1 MIINLPK
8 LGDVEF
14 PDNVTPEQLNGLLG
28 KLSEKYDF
36 TLPKPQA
43 SLGTIA
49 KRGFMRSMGET
60 GIALGDLAPA
70 MLNEFIG
77 GNKEYTERQMGEAQA
92 SREELQRKYPTRFKS
107 YKNIDSPFEAIEY
120 GAETLGELV
129 PSAATIMIPGA
140 GAGIVGGRIAAGN
153 VMRSAL
159 QAGPLSR
166 AGMMTAQTAAKEAG
180 QVAGRRAMYAGNYM
194 GSFAQ
199 NAPEVFEGIYQE
211 TGKFEPGIAALA
223 GGISSV
229 LDSIVPTK
237 VMDQLG
243 TYGKLK
249 LVEKLAK
256 ESGAAPNV
264 WKRIGMDA
272 VKTAATEGLT
282 ESAQESIGAYAEQV
296 AGSTKGILDPEN
308 IQRYKEA
315 FVKGAVGGSAFAVPQ
330 AVSQYRTIKRDQFAT
345 KEAQQAL
352 AQQDQLARQQAQE
365 PTAMQ
370 QQVMSTVQTQATP
383 RTQEEL
389 EQAFKYT
396 QEELDILQKRM
407 DESRPGSQAYAEL
420 DAAIK
425 AKQAEAD
432 KISQEKAKTSVFA
445 AAKPN
450 EQGLYPAQQPIDVN
464 TVKSLGVNPTSKAA
478 QSLMGLDLNTP
489 EGVTTFV
496 QTLEDPGYKGSI
508 NEAAYNSLVSTFD
521 PATVATARESLK
533 GAPNVAGPNAPTG
546 GTSTKVASQPSGGQP
561 TAGATTSKR
570 DGMVSTGQ
578 NVDNTVGGEGQP
590 TTPVAT
596 FQTSKGS
603 TYIVGTDGKTSRTK
617 LSPGKGQ
624 GETYEPHTALFV
636 NPGDHTEIL
645 SDMQG
650 GMGDHSVRLG
660 YMANGKFV
668 QIQSISEIPDG
679 AEPKVGVFNKKTGAT
694 VGMYGAATAPA
705 MGLHPVEKLYK
716 TDGTA
721 STHVGN
727 SITKID
733 KAVAEESQELDPL
746 FEYAVSLIQTG
757 VEPTP
762 SALAKELDIDQE
774 RALEILAQMDSE
786 GMFDEIAKQNA
797 IEEGNAVEVGKRK
810 PPPKQPP
817 VGTVKTINIPQ
828 EEVVTEVD
836 KTNASD
842 KEKVKALADS
852 KSKTPKEKD
861 ARAYFGRLE
870 LGLALRTIANDLVLQ
885 PTRYRNSLM
894 TSLKDSP
901 EGAEPLFKDEAEAKL
916 HRGQGGVHA
925 RNASEW
931 VRENLSP
938 KNVAYMDK
946 WVAQY
951 TKEDQRAQRFSKKFE
966 KQQEQR
972 ANVETQVKEES
983 QAAKKQGEYVPTAE
997 EAAEAAATET
1007 LVEKGKKN
1015 LQTLAYELENDL
1027 YGSDEDLLA
1036 SKDIAALFNQAHP
1049 VVLDLLA
1056 RGQLTRALQSLSDT
1070 ASSEFVRRTAE
1081 TLSKVTGTTKL
1092 VYDAKESKFDP
1103 ATNTVYLRKD
1113 ATDYEILHEMSHA
1126 GLSHIISNPSHPV
1139 TKQLGQI
1146 FAQIKD
1152 DIDGAYGAKNL
1163 QEFVAEAWS
1172 NEDFRGHLKEKYAPG
1187 NKLSVW
1193 DKIMN
1198 VLRRMIGYPPKTQ
1211 ESVLDSVDRM
1221 LNQIA
1226 SVAPDMRKGDS
1237 LYAQAM
1243 QHPNLAQKVMG
1254 KVDDVIQQQQVMTP
1268 ERAAEW
1274 VGKAENMGISFRSAM
1289 QRFLNLSA
1297 LGQVGSNYVGRDA
1310 ITFSDKVNE
1319 MAGYY
1324 ENLMNKLKPLVDREE
1339 AFARTDRYQF
1349 WSTLVNDSTVED
1361 VNPAAPRK
1369 NYEGSPEKL
1378 AAWDQLNK
1386 RYITLTDTEKKLY
1399 NDHFSAFK
1407 EMFKELKASIR
1418 GSLNQTFRN
1427 EDGSPDDAR
1436 ISSAYEKIMDK
1447 ITKMGIDHYSPLY
1460 RHGTFWLVYTDKDT
1474 NQSVSKLFESQ
1485 AERRLEREKLD
1496 AEGHT
1501 GFDEPVR
1508 MDQMKSKSV
1517 PRGTVAA
1524 DIVKIMKDGNADEKA
1539 IDAFYQLI
1547 ISALPETSVL
1557 KSFQKR
1563 KNTPG
1568 YIDDAALAF
1577 TNVTSNMAR
1586 QLSRMKYNE
1595 ELKGLVDKMR
1605 ATVGESRGKDALR
1618 GAEVV
1623 RELEARR
1630 EFAMNPTLSDISR
1643 YASAGAFYFNLAGN
1657 ISSAVVN
1664 LVQTPMATYPQLG
1677 GVYGYGAA
1685 GKALI
1690 AATKLYGSSGLTRV
1704 VTDINGQQSTEKAML
1719 SIENLVNAGKAPQY
1733 KELVKRLNELGFL
1746 QNTTMREALEAS
1758 NRGEI
1763 SKGKSSDLMEQ
1774 VTQKATFLFH
1784 HAERM
1789 NREVSAVATYDLEMQ
1804 KLKNNNKLSEA
1815 EKQAQAIEKAVRM
1828 LEFTHG
1834 ASHTESAPSIGH
1846 SDIGKIL
1853 TVFKRFGFTMYYM
1866 LFDTIRRSLP
1876 IAGATGKELE
1886 GIQAARRQLIG
1897 TYGMAGIFAGAKGLP
1912 LYWVAELAYNAL
1924 NDDDEDDFD
1933 AVMRK
1938 YLGELVYKGPVNYFT
1953 NLGIADRVG
1962 WTDLIYR
1969 EAKSDKAD
1977 ASALSQFVES
1987 VLGAPYSVINSFFRA
2002 KELAS
2007 EGHTERAIEAA
2018 LPIGLRNIL
2027 KGGRYA
2033 IEGANTLRGD
2043 PVMGEINGYN
2053 AAMQVMGFAPADLM
2067 AQYEENAYAKKKGD
2081 TISNMEKRY
2090 LKQYYVADRM
2100 GDYERA
2106 DELRQKLYDLSDKYP
2121 ELNFTEATITKSV
2134 KNRDRISE
2142 DMYHG
2147 VQLNKKLR
2155 PVIERDIAEL
2165 RD

>member
-28 KLSEKYDF
+28 KLADKYDF
-36 TLPKPQA
+36 TLPKPEA

-77 GNKEYTERQMGEAQA
+77 GDKAYTERQMAEAQK
-92 SREELQRKYPTRFKS
+92 SREELQQKYPTRFKS
-107 YKNIDSPFEAIEY
+107 YKNIDSPFQAIEY
-120 GAETLGELV
+120 GAETLGELL
-129 PSAATIMIPGA
+129 PSAATAMIPGA
-140 GAGIVGGRIAAGN
+140 GAGIIGGRMAAN
-153 VMRSAL
+153 SAMRAAL

-166 AGMMTAQTAAKEAG
+166 AGMATAQTAAQQAG
-180 QVAGRRAMYAGNYM
+180 QVAGRRAMYAGSYM

-199 NAPEVFEGIYQE
+199 NAPEVFEGIYRE

-229 LDSIVPTK
+229 LDSIVPVK

-264 WKRIGMDA
+264 WKRIGLDA
-272 VKTAATEGLT
+272 AKTAATEGLT

-296 AGSTKGILDPEN
+296 AGSAKDILDPEN

-315 FVKGAVGGSAFAVPQ
+315 FVKGAVGGAGFAVPQ
-330 AVSQYRTIKRDQFAT
+330 AISQYRTIKRDQFAT

-352 AQQDQLARQQAQE
+352 AEQDQLARQQAQQ

-396 QEELDILQKRM
+396 QEELGILQKRM

-425 AKQAEAD
+425 VKQTEAD
-432 KISQEKAKTSVFA
+432 KISQEKAKLSAFA

-450 EQGLYPAQQPIDVN
+450 EQGMYTAQQPVDAI
-464 TVKSLGVNPTSKAA
+464 TIKSLGVNPTSKAG
-478 QSLMGLDLNTP
+478 QTLVGLDLNTP
-489 EGVTTFV
+489 EGVTTFI

-508 NEAAYNSLVSTFD
+508 NEAAYDSLVSTFD
-521 PATVATARESLK
+521 PATVATARESIK
-533 GAPNVAGPNAPTG
+533 GATNVAGPNTTTS
-546 GTSTKVASQPSGGQP
+546 GTSATVVSQPSGETSTGKP
-561 TAGATTSKR
+561 TTSKSN
-570 DGMVSTGQ
+570 GVVSTGT
-578 NVDNTVGGEGQP
+578 NVDQSADGKEQP
-590 TTPVAT
+590 TT
-596 FQTSKGS
+596 
-603 TYIVGTDGKTSRTK
+603 
-617 LSPGKGQ
+617 
-624 GETYEPHTALFV
+624 
-636 NPGDHTEIL
+636 
-645 SDMQG
+645 
-650 GMGDHSVRLG
+650 
-660 YMANGKFV
+660 
-668 QIQSISEIPDG
+668 
-679 AEPKVGVFNKKTGAT
+679 
-694 VGMYGAATAPA
+694 
-705 MGLHPVEKLYK
+705 
-716 TDGTA
+716 
-721 STHVGN
+721 
-727 SITKID
+727 
-733 KAVAEESQELDPL
+733 AVKSELDPL

-786 GMFDEIAKQNA
+786 GMFDEIAKQEMA
-797 IEEGNAVEVGKRK
+797 EQGQRK

-828 EEVVTEVD
+828 EVVETETD
-836 KTNASD
+836 KVAASD
-842 KEKVKALADS
+842 KQKAQDLTTVKNP
-852 KSKTPKEKD
+852 TPKQKD
-861 ARAYFGRLE
+861 AKAYFGRLE

-901 EGAEPLFKDEAEAKL
+901 EGAEPRFKDEAEAKL

-938 KNVAYMDK
+938 KNVTYMDK

-972 ANVETQVKEES
+972 AAVETQVKDES

-1027 YGSDEDLLA
+1027 YGSSEDLLA

-1056 RGQLTRALQSLSDT
+1056 RGQLTRAMQSLSDT

-1081 TLSKVTGTTKL
+1081 TLSKATGTTKL
-1092 VYDAKESKFDP
+1092 VYGAKESRFDP
-1103 ATNTVYLRKD
+1103 KTNTVYLRD
-1113 ATDYEILHEMSHA
+1113 GATDYEILHEMSHA

-1139 TKQLGQI
+1139 TKQLNQI
-1146 FAQIKD
+1146 FTQIKG

-1172 NEDFRGHLKEKYAPG
+1172 NEDFRQHLKEKYAPG
-1187 NKLSVW
+1187 NKMSVW

-1198 VLRRMIGYPPKTQ
+1198 VLRRMIGYPPKAQ

-1221 LNQIA
+1221 LNQIV
-1226 SVAPDMRKGDS
+1226 SPAPEMRRGDS
-1237 LYAQAM
+1237 LYAQAI

-1254 KVDDVIQQQQVMTP
+1254 KIDDVIQQQQVMTP

-1349 WSTLVNDSTVED
+1349 WSTLVHDSTVED
-1361 VNPAAPRK
+1361 VNPVAPRK
-1369 NYEGSPEKL
+1369 NYDGSPKKL

-1386 RYITLTDTEKKLY
+1386 RYNTLTDTEKKLY

-1460 RHGTFWLVYTDKDT
+1460 RHGSFWLVYTDKDT
-1474 NQSVSKLFESQ
+1474 KQSVSKLFGSQ
-1485 AERRLEREKLD
+1485 AERRLEREKLE

-1501 GFDEPVR
+1501 GLDEPVR

-1563 KNTPG
+1563 ENTPG

-1605 ATVGESRGKDALR
+1605 TTVNQSRGKDALR
-1618 GAEVV
+1618 GKEVV
-1623 RELEARR
+1623 LELEARR

-1657 ISSAVVN
+1657 VSSAVVN

-1677 GVYGYGAA
+1677 GVYGYLEA
-1685 GKALI
+1685 GRALI
-1690 AATKLYGSSGLTRV
+1690 AATKLYGSSGLSRI
-1704 VTDINGQQSTEKAML
+1704 VTDINGQKSTEKAML
-1719 SIENLVNAGKAPQY
+1719 SVENLVNAGKAPQY

-1789 NREVSAVATYDLEMQ
+1789 NREVSAIATYDLEMQ
-1804 KLKNNNKLSEA
+1804 KLKNNKQMNDEQ
-1815 EKQAQAIEKAVRM
+1815 KQAQAIEKAVRM

-1897 TYGMAGIFAGAKGLP
+1897 VYGMAGIFAGAKGLP
-1912 LYWVAELAYNAL
+1912 LYWVAEMAYNAL

-1938 YLGELVYKGPVNYFT
+1938 YLGELAFKGPVNYFT
-1953 NLGIADRVG
+1953 NLGVADRVG

-2027 KGGRYA
+2027 KGGRYYF
-2033 IEGANTLRGD
+2033 EGANTLRGD

-2053 AAMQVMGFAPADLM
+2053 AAMQVLGFAPADLM
-2067 AQYEENAYAKKKGD
+2067 AQYEENAYAKQKGD

-2090 LKQYYVADRM
+2090 LKQYYVAERT

-2106 DELRQKLYDLSDKYP
+2106 DELRQKLYDLGDKYP
-2121 ELNFTEATITKSV
+2121 ELKFTESTITKSV

>member
-28 KLSEKYDF
+28 KLADKYEF

-49 KRGFMRSMGET
+49 KRGFMRSLGET

-77 GNKEYTERQMGEAQA
+77 GDKEYTQRQMGEAQK
-92 SREELQRKYPTRFKS
+92 SREELQQKYPTRFKS

-129 PSAATIMIPGA
+129 PTAATTMIPGA
-140 GAGIVGGRIAAGN
+140 GAGATASRFATQGA
-153 VMRSAL
+153 MRSAL

-166 AGMMTAQTAAKEAG
+166 AGMMAAETAAKETG

-229 LDSIVPTK
+229 LDSVVPTK

-264 WKRIGMDA
+264 WKRIGVDA
-272 VKTAATEGLT
+272 AKTAATEGLT

-296 AGSTKGILDPEN
+296 AGSAKDVLDPEN

-315 FVKGAVGGSAFAVPQ
+315 FVKGAVGGAGFAVPQ
-330 AVSQYRTIKRDQFAT
+330 AVSQYRTIKRDQFTT
-345 KEAQQAL
+345 KEAQDAL
-352 AQQDQLARQQAQE
+352 AQQEQQAQQQAQQ

-370 QQVMSTVQTQATP
+370 QQVMSTVQAQGTP

-389 EQAFKYT
+389 EQAFRYT
-396 QEELDILQKRM
+396 QEELGILQKRM
-407 DESRPGSQAYAEL
+407 DASRPGSPAYAEL

-425 AKQAEAD
+425 AKQTEAD
-432 KISQEKAKTSVFA
+432 KISQEKAKLSAFGSAT
-445 AAKPN
+445 PN
-450 EQGLYPAQQPIDVN
+450 EQGLYGAQQPVDVV

-478 QSLMGLDLNTP
+478 QTLMGLDLNTP
-489 EGVTTFV
+489 QGVTTFV

-521 PATVATARESLK
+521 PATVAKARESLK
-533 GAPNVAGPNAPTG
+533 GVPNVAGSNATTSRKSTG
-546 GTSTKVASQPSGGQP
+546 VVSQPSGGQP
-561 TAGATTSKR
+561 PGRSTTPQPN
-570 DGMVSTGQ
+570 GVVSTGQ
-578 NVDNTVGGEGQP
+578 NAEQSVGGEGQ
-590 TTPVAT
+590 
-596 FQTSKGS
+596 S
-603 TYIVGTDGKTSRTK
+603 
-617 LSPGKGQ
+617 
-624 GETYEPHTALFV
+624 
-636 NPGDHTEIL
+636 
-645 SDMQG
+645 
-650 GMGDHSVRLG
+650 
-660 YMANGKFV
+660 
-668 QIQSISEIPDG
+668 
-679 AEPKVGVFNKKTGAT
+679 
-694 VGMYGAATAPA
+694 ATA
-705 MGLHPVEKLYK
+705 VE
-716 TDGTA
+716 G
-721 STHVGN
+721 
-727 SITKID
+727 
-733 KAVAEESQELDPL
+733 ELDPL
-746 FEYAVSLIQTG
+746 FEYAVSLIQSG

-762 SALAKELDIDQE
+762 SALAAELEIDQE

-786 GMFDEIAKQNA
+786 GMFDEIAKQEA
-797 IEEGNAVEVGKRK
+797 IEQGNAVEVGKRK
-810 PPPKQPP
+810 PPAKQPP

-828 EEVVTEVD
+828 EVVETED
-836 KTNASD
+836 QKAAASD
-842 KEKVKALADS
+842 KEKVKALAGS
-852 KSKTPKEKD
+852 KSTAPKEKA
-861 ARAYFGRLE
+861 ARSYFGRLE

-885 PTRYRNSLM
+885 PTTYRNSSM
-894 TSLKDSP
+894 KVFEAHP
-901 EGAEPLFKDEAEAKL
+901 EGPENYFASEKEAKL
-916 HRGQGGVHA
+916 HLGQGGVHT
-925 RNASEW
+925 RNASDW
-931 VRENLSP
+931 VRENLSA
-938 KNVAYMDK
+938 KNIAYMDK

-951 TKEDQRAQRFSKKFE
+951 TKEDLRSQKSLEKINKQQKQRA
-966 KQQEQR
+966 
-972 ANVETQVKEES
+972 AVETQVNEES
-983 QAAKKQGEYVPTAE
+983 QAAKKQGEYVPSAE
-997 EAAEAAATET
+997 EVAEANATET

-1049 VVLDLLA
+1049 VTLDLLE
-1056 RGQLTRALQSLSDT
+1056 RGQLKLALQSMADT

-1081 TLSKVTGTTKL
+1081 TLSKITGKTKV
-1092 VYDAKESKFDP
+1092 VYGAEESKFDP
-1103 ATNTVYLRKD
+1103 ATNTAYLRAG

-1126 GLSHIISNPSHPV
+1126 GLSHTIANPSHPV

-1146 FAQIKD
+1146 FAQIKN

-1172 NEDFRGHLKEKYAPG
+1172 NEDFRQHLKEKYAPG
-1187 NKLSVW
+1187 NKMSVW

-1198 VLRRMIGYPPKTQ
+1198 VVRRMFGYPPKVQ
-1211 ESVLDSVDRM
+1211 ESVLDNVDRM
-1221 LNQIA
+1221 LNEIV
-1226 SVAPDMRKGDS
+1226 SPAPDMRNGDS
-1237 LYAQAM
+1237 LYAQAI

-1274 VGKAENMGISFRSAM
+1274 VGKAENMGIGFRSAM
-1289 QRFLNLSA
+1289 QKFLNLSA
-1297 LGQVGSNYVGRDA
+1297 LGQVGSKYVGRDA
-1310 ITFSDKVNE
+1310 VTFADKVNE

-1324 ENLMNKLKPLVDREE
+1324 ETLMNKLKPLVDREE
-1339 AFARTDRYQF
+1339 AFAKTDRYQF

-1361 VNPAAPRK
+1361 VNPAASRS

-1386 RYITLTDTEKKLY
+1386 RYNTLTDTEKKLY
-1399 NDHFSAFK
+1399 NDHFGAFK

-1427 EDGSPDDAR
+1427 EDGSPDNDR

-1460 RHGTFWLVYTDKDT
+1460 RHGTFWLVYTDKNT

-1485 AERRLEREKLD
+1485 AERRLEREKLE

-1547 ISALPETSVL
+1547 VSALPETSVL

-1605 ATVGESRGKDALR
+1605 ATVGQSRGKDALR

-1643 YASAGAFYFNLAGN
+1643 YASASAFYFNLAGN
-1657 ISSAVVN
+1657 VSSAVVN

-1677 GVYGYGAA
+1677 GEYGYLEA
-1685 GKALI
+1685 GRALV
-1690 AATKLYGSSGLTRV
+1690 AATKLYGSSGLSRI

-1719 SIENLVNAGKAPQY
+1719 SVENLVNAGKAPQY
-1733 KELVKRLNELGFL
+1733 KALVQRLNELGFL

-1763 SKGKSSDLMEQ
+1763 NKGKSSDLMDK
-1774 VTQKATFLFH
+1774 VTQTSTFLFH
-1784 HAERM
+1784 HAERA
-1789 NREVSAVATYDLEMQ
+1789 NREVSAIATYDLEMQ
-1804 KLKNNNKLSEA
+1804 KLKNNRQMSEN
-1815 EKQAQAIEKAVRM
+1815 EKQAKAIDKAIRM

-1876 IAGATGKELE
+1876 IAGATGKQLE
-1886 GIQAARRQLIG
+1886 GIKAARRQLVG

-1912 LYWVAELAYNAL
+1912 LYWVAEMAYNAL

-1969 EAKSDKAD
+1969 EAKGDKAD

-1987 VLGAPYSVINSFFRA
+1987 VLGAPYSVVNSLYRA

-2033 IEGANTLRGD
+2033 VEGANTLRGD

-2053 AAMQVMGFAPADLM
+2053 AAMQVLGFAPADLM
-2067 AQYEENAYAKKKGD
+2067 AQYEENAYAKQKGD
-2081 TISNMEKRY
+2081 VISNMEKKY
-2090 LKQYYVADRM
+2090 LKQYYVAERM

-2106 DELRQKLYDLSDKYP
+2106 DELRQKLFDLGDKYP
-2121 ELNFTEATITKSV
+2121 ELNITEATITKSV

>member
-28 KLSEKYDF
+28 KLADKYDF
-36 TLPKPQA
+36 TLPKPEA

-49 KRGFMRSMGET
+49 KRGFMRSLGET

-77 GNKEYTERQMGEAQA
+77 GDKAYTERQMAEAQK
-92 SREELQRKYPTRFKS
+92 SREELQQKYPTRFKS
-107 YKNIDSPFEAIEY
+107 YKNIDSPFQAIEY
-120 GAETLGELV
+120 GAETLGELL
-129 PSAATIMIPGA
+129 PSAATAMIPGA
-140 GAGIVGGRIAAGN
+140 GAGIIGGRMAAN
-153 VMRSAL
+153 SAMRAAL

-166 AGMMTAQTAAKEAG
+166 AGMATAQTAAQQAG
-180 QVAGRRAMYAGNYM
+180 QVAGRRAMYAGSYM

-229 LDSIVPTK
+229 LDSIVPVK

-264 WKRIGMDA
+264 WKRIGLDA
-272 VKTAATEGLT
+272 AKTAATEGLT

-296 AGSTKGILDPEN
+296 AGSAKDILDPEN

-315 FVKGAVGGSAFAVPQ
+315 FVKGAVGGAGFAVPQ

-396 QEELDILQKRM
+396 QEELGILQKRM
-407 DESRPGSQAYAEL
+407 DASRPGSQAYAEL
-420 DAAIK
+420 DSAIK
-425 AKQAEAD
+425 AKQTETN
-432 KISQEKAKTSVFA
+432 KISQELAKASAFA

-450 EQGLYPAQQPIDVN
+450 EQGLYTAQQPVDAI
-464 TVKSLGVNPTSKAA
+464 TIKSLGVNPTSKAA
-478 QSLMGLDLNTP
+478 QSLIGLDLNTP
-489 EGVTTFV
+489 EGVATLV
-496 QTLEDPGYKGSI
+496 QTLEDPGFRG
-508 NEAAYNSLVSTFD
+508 NVDETAYNNLISTLD
-521 PATVATARESLK
+521 PAAVAEARKSFT
-533 GAPNVAGPNAPTG
+533 GAQNVAGPNTTTSGTSATVVNQPSGRAPTG
-546 GTSTKVASQPSGGQP
+546 
-561 TAGATTSKR
+561 GATTSKSN
-570 DGMVSTGQ
+570 GVVSTGQ
-578 NVDNTVGGEGQP
+578 NVDQSADGKGQP
-590 TTPVAT
+590 TTA
-596 FQTSKGS
+596 
-603 TYIVGTDGKTSRTK
+603 
-617 LSPGKGQ
+617 
-624 GETYEPHTALFV
+624 
-636 NPGDHTEIL
+636 
-645 SDMQG
+645 
-650 GMGDHSVRLG
+650 
-660 YMANGKFV
+660 
-668 QIQSISEIPDG
+668 
-679 AEPKVGVFNKKTGAT
+679 
-694 VGMYGAATAPA
+694 
-705 MGLHPVEKLYK
+705 VE
-716 TDGTA
+716 G
-721 STHVGN
+721 
-727 SITKID
+727 
-733 KAVAEESQELDPL
+733 ELDPL

-786 GMFDEIAKQNA
+786 GMFDEIAKQEMA
-797 IEEGNAVEVGKRK
+797 EQGQRK
-810 PPPKQPP
+810 PPVKQPP

-828 EEVVTEVD
+828 EKVETEAD

-842 KEKVKALADS
+842 KEKVKTLAAS

-861 ARAYFGRLE
+861 ARSYFGRLE

-885 PTRYRNSLM
+885 PTTYRNSSM
-894 TSLKDSP
+894 KVFEAHP
-901 EGAEPLFKDEAEAKL
+901 EGPENYFASEKEAKL
-916 HRGQGGVHA
+916 HLGQGGVHT

-951 TKEDQRAQRFSKKFE
+951 TKEDLRSQKSLDKIN
-966 KQQEQR
+966 KQQKQK
-972 ANVETQVKEES
+972 ANVETQVKEEA
-983 QAAKKQGEYVPTAE
+983 QAAKKEGDFTPSKEDITEFYGTKSKVRESKERMQRLVREMESDVYGESGL
-997 EAAEAAATET
+997 EASE
-1007 LVEKGKKN
+1007 
-1015 LQTLAYELENDL
+1015 
-1027 YGSDEDLLA
+1027 
-1036 SKDIAALFNQAHP
+1036 DIAALFNQAHP
-1049 VVLDLLA
+1049 VALDLLE
-1056 RGQLTRALQSLSDT
+1056 RGQLKRALQSMSDT
-1070 ASSEFVRRTAE
+1070 ASSEFVRKTAE
-1081 TLSKVTGTTKL
+1081 ALSKITGTTKL
-1092 VYDAKESKFDP
+1092 VYGAAKSRFDP
-1103 ATNTVYLRKD
+1103 TTNTVYLRD
-1113 ATDYEILHEMSHA
+1113 GATDYEILHEMSHA

-1139 TKQLGQI
+1139 TKQLNQI
-1146 FAQIKD
+1146 FTQIKG

-1187 NKLSVW
+1187 NKMSVW

-1198 VLRRMIGYPPKTQ
+1198 VLRRMIGYPPKAQ
-1211 ESVLDSVDRM
+1211 ESVLDNVDRM
-1221 LNQIA
+1221 LNEIV
-1226 SVAPDMRKGDS
+1226 SPAPDVRKGDS
-1237 LYAQAM
+1237 LYAQAI
-1243 QHPNLAQKVMG
+1243 QHPDLAKKVMG
-1254 KVDDVIQQQQVMTP
+1254 KIDDVIQQQQVMTP

-1289 QRFLNLSA
+1289 QKFLNLSA
-1297 LGQVGSNYVGRDA
+1297 LGQVGSKYVGRDA
-1310 ITFSDKVNE
+1310 VTFSDKVNE

-1324 ENLMNKLKPLVDREE
+1324 ETLMNKLKPLVDREE

-1378 AAWDQLNK
+1378 AAWDQLFK
-1386 RYITLTDTEKKLY
+1386 RYNTLTDTEKKLY
-1399 NDHFSAFK
+1399 NDHFGAFK

-1427 EDGSPDDAR
+1427 EDGSPDNDR

-1460 RHGTFWLVYTDKDT
+1460 RHGSFWLVYTDKDT
-1474 NQSVSKLFESQ
+1474 KQSVSKLFESQ

-1623 RELEARR
+1623 REFEARR
-1630 EFAMNPTLSDISR
+1630 DFAMNPTLSDISR

-1657 ISSAVVN
+1657 VSSAVVN

-1677 GVYGYGAA
+1677 GVYGYLEA
-1685 GKALI
+1685 GRALI
-1690 AATKLYGSSGLTRV
+1690 AATKLYGSSGLSRI

-1719 SIENLVNAGKAPQY
+1719 SVENLVNAGKAPQY

-1789 NREVSAVATYDLEMQ
+1789 NREVSAIATYDLEMQ
-1804 KLKNNNKLSEA
+1804 KLKNNKNMNDEQ
-1815 EKQAQAIEKAVRM
+1815 KQAQAIEKAVRM

-2027 KGGRYA
+2027 KGGRYYF
-2033 IEGANTLRGD
+2033 EGANTLRGD

-2053 AAMQVMGFAPADLM
+2053 AAMQVLGFAPADLM
-2067 AQYEENAYAKKKGD
+2067 AQYEENAYAKQKGD

-2090 LKQYYVADRM
+2090 LKQYYVAERT

-2121 ELNFTEATITKSV
+2121 ELKFTESTITKSV

>member
-1 MIINLPK
+1 MIVNLPK
-8 LGDVEF
+8 LGAVEF
-14 PDNVTPEQLNGLLG
+14 PDGLSPDQLDAALG
-28 KLSEKYDF
+28 RLAEKYDF
-36 TLPKPQA
+36 TLPKPEVG
-43 SLGTIA
+43 LGTIA
-49 KRGFMRSMGET
+49 KRGFMRSLGET

-77 GNKEYTERQMGEAQA
+77 GDRAYTERQMAEAQK
-92 SREELQRKYPTRFKS
+92 SREELQQKYPTRFKS
-107 YKNIDSPFEAIEY
+107 YKNIDSPFQAIEY
-120 GAETLGELV
+120 GAETLGELL
-129 PSAATIMIPGA
+129 PTAATSMIPGA
-140 GAGIVGGRIAAGN
+140 GAGTVASRLAARN

-159 QAGPLSR
+159 EAGPLSR
-166 AGMMTAQTAAKEAG
+166 AGMATAETAAKQAG

-199 NAPEVFEGIYQE
+199 NVPEVFEGIYEQ

-229 LDSIVPTK
+229 LDSVVPTK

-264 WKRIGMDA
+264 WKRIGLDA
-272 VKTAATEGLT
+272 AKTAATEGLT

-296 AGSTKGILDPEN
+296 AGSAKGVLDPEN

-315 FVKGAVGGSAFAVPQ
+315 FVKGAIGGAGFAVPQ

-352 AQQDQLARQQAQE
+352 AQQDQLARQQAQQ

-396 QEELDILQKRM
+396 QEELGILQKRM

-425 AKQAEAD
+425 AKQTEAD
-432 KISQEKAKTSVFA
+432 KISQEKAKLSAFG

-450 EQGLYPAQQPIDVN
+450 EQGLYTAQQPVDVV
-464 TVKSLGVNPTSKAA
+464 TIKSLGVNPTSKAA
-478 QSLMGLDLNTP
+478 QTLLGLDLNTP
-489 EGVTTFV
+489 EGVTALV
-496 QTLEDPGYKGSI
+496 QTLEDPGFRGNV
-508 NEAAYNSLVSTFD
+508 NEAAYNTLISTLD
-521 PATVATARESLK
+521 PTAVAEARKSFT
-533 GAPNVAGPNAPTG
+533 GAPNVARPNTTTG
-546 GTSTKVASQPSGGQP
+546 GTSAKVVSQPSGGATTGEP
-561 TAGATTSKR
+561 TTSKSN
-570 DGMVSTGQ
+570 GVVSTGQ
-578 NVDNTVGGEGQP
+578 NVDQSVN
-590 TTPVAT
+590 
-596 FQTSKGS
+596 
-603 TYIVGTDGKTSRTK
+603 
-617 LSPGKGQ
+617 GKG
-624 GETYEPHTALFV
+624 
-636 NPGDHTEIL
+636 
-645 SDMQG
+645 
-650 GMGDHSVRLG
+650 
-660 YMANGKFV
+660 
-668 QIQSISEIPDG
+668 
-679 AEPKVGVFNKKTGAT
+679 
-694 VGMYGAATAPA
+694 APA
-705 MGLHPVEKLYK
+705 TTVE
-716 TDGTA
+716 G
-721 STHVGN
+721 
-727 SITKID
+727 
-733 KAVAEESQELDPL
+733 ELDPL
-746 FEYAVSLIQTG
+746 FEHAVSLIQTG

-762 SALAKELDIDQE
+762 NALAKELDIDEE
-774 RALEILAQMDSE
+774 RALEILAQMDAE
-786 GMFDEIAKQNA
+786 GMFDEIAKQEA
-797 IEEGNAVEVGKRK
+797 IEQGATTEAGKRK
-810 PPPKQPP
+810 TTVQQPP

-828 EEVVTEVD
+828 EVVETDEQ
-836 KTNASD
+836 KTAASD
-842 KEKVKALADS
+842 KEKVKALAAS
-852 KSKTPKEKD
+852 KSKDIKEKA

-885 PTRYRNSLM
+885 PTTYRNSSM
-894 TSLKDSP
+894 KVFEAHP
-901 EGAEPLFKDEAEAKL
+901 EGPENYFASEKEAKMHL
-916 HRGQGGVHA
+916 GQGGVHA

-931 VRENLSP
+931 VRANLSA
-938 KNVAYMDK
+938 KNIAYMDK
-946 WVAQY
+946 WVNQY
-951 TKEDQRAQRFSKKFE
+951 TKEDLRSQKSLEKINKQQKQRA
-966 KQQEQR
+966 
-972 ANVETQVKEES
+972 AVETQVNEET
-983 QAAKKQGEYVPTAE
+983 QAAKEQGEYVPTAE

-1036 SKDIAALFNQAHP
+1036 SKDVAALFNQAHP
-1049 VVLDLLA
+1049 VTLDLLE
-1056 RGQLTRALQSLSDT
+1056 RGQLARALQSMADT

-1081 TLSKVTGTTKL
+1081 TLSKIAGNTKV
-1092 VYDAKESKFDP
+1092 VYGAKESRFDP
-1103 ATNTVYLRKD
+1103 ETNTAYLHAG

-1126 GLSHIISNPSHPV
+1126 GLSHIIANPSHPV

-1146 FAQIKD
+1146 FTQIKN

-1172 NEDFRGHLKEKYAPG
+1172 NEDFRQHLKEKYAPG
-1187 NKLSVW
+1187 NKMSVW

-1198 VLRRMIGYPPKTQ
+1198 VVRRMFGYPPKAQ
-1211 ESVLDSVDRM
+1211 ESVLDRVDRM
-1221 LNQIA
+1221 LNEIV
-1226 SVAPDMRKGDS
+1226 SPAPEMRRGDS
-1237 LYAQAM
+1237 LYAQAI
-1243 QHPNLAQKVMG
+1243 QHPNLAQKAMS
-1254 KVDDVIQQQQVMTP
+1254 KVDEIIQTQKVMTP

-1349 WSTLVNDSTVED
+1349 WSTLVHDSTVED

-1386 RYITLTDTEKKLY
+1386 RYNTLTDTEKKLY

-1407 EMFKELKASIR
+1407 EMFKELKASIK

-1460 RHGTFWLVYTDKDT
+1460 RHGSFWLVYTDKNT
-1474 NQSVSKLFESQ
+1474 NESVSKLFESQ
-1485 AERRLEREKLD
+1485 AERRLEREKLE

-1605 ATVGESRGKDALR
+1605 TTVNQSRGKDALR
-1618 GAEVV
+1618 GKEVV
-1623 RELEARR
+1623 LELEARR

-1643 YASAGAFYFNLAGN
+1643 YASGGAFYFNLAGN

-1677 GVYGYGAA
+1677 GEYGMIAA
-1685 GKALI
+1685 GRALI
-1690 AATKLYGSSGLTRV
+1690 AATKLYGSSGFSRV
-1704 VTDINGQQSTEKAML
+1704 VTDINGQQSTVNAML
-1719 SIENLVNAGKAPQY
+1719 SVENLVNAGKAPQY
-1733 KELVKRLNELGFL
+1733 KALVQRLNELGFL

-1763 SKGKSSDLMEQ
+1763 NKGKPSDLMEQ
-1774 VTQKATFLFH
+1774 VTQKSTFLFH

-1789 NREVSAVATYDLEMQ
+1789 NREVSAIATYDLEMQ
-1804 KLKNNNKLSEA
+1804 KLKNNKQMNDEQ
-1815 EKQAQAIEKAVRM
+1815 KQAQAIEKAVRM
-1828 LEFTHG
+1828 LEFSHG

-1846 SDIGKIL
+1846 NDIGKIL

-1897 TYGMAGIFAGAKGLP
+1897 TYGMAGLFAGVKGLP

-1938 YLGELVYKGPVNYFT
+1938 YLGELPFKGPVNYFT
-1953 NLGIADRVG
+1953 NLAIADRVG

-1969 EAKSDKAD
+1969 ENKGDKAD

-1987 VLGAPYSVINSFFRA
+1987 VLGAPYSVLNSLYRA

-2018 LPIGLRNIL
+2018 LPIGLRNIW
-2027 KGGRYA
+2027 KGRRYYV
-2033 IEGANTLRGD
+2033 EGANTLRGD

-2067 AQYEENAYAKKKGD
+2067 AQYEENAYGKKKGD
-2081 TISNMEKRY
+2081 TISGMEKKY
-2090 LKQYYVADRM
+2090 LKQYYVAERM

-2106 DELRQKLYDLSDKYP
+2106 DELRQKLYDLGDKYP
-2121 ELNFTEATITKSV
+2121 ELKFTEATITKSV
-2134 KNRDRISE
+2134 KNRDRISD

-2155 PVIERDIAEL
+2155 PIIERDIAEL

>member
-28 KLSEKYDF
+28 KLADKYDF
-36 TLPKPQA
+36 TLPKPEA

-49 KRGFMRSMGET
+49 KRGFMRSLGET
-60 GIALGDLAPA
+60 SIALGDLAPA

-77 GNKEYTERQMGEAQA
+77 GDKAYTERQMSEAQK
-92 SREELQRKYPTRFKS
+92 SREELQQKYPTRFKS
-107 YKNIDSPFEAIEY
+107 YKNIDSPFQAIEY
-120 GAETLGELV
+120 GAETLGELL
-129 PSAATIMIPGA
+129 PSAATAMIPGA
-140 GAGIVGGRIAAGN
+140 GAGIIGGRMAAN
-153 VMRSAL
+153 SAMRAAL

-166 AGMMTAQTAAKEAG
+166 AGMATAQTAAQQAG
-180 QVAGRRAMYAGNYM
+180 QVAGRRAMYAGSYM

-229 LDSIVPTK
+229 LDSIVPVK

-264 WKRIGMDA
+264 WKRIGLDA
-272 VKTAATEGLT
+272 AKTAATEGLT

-296 AGSTKGILDPEN
+296 AGSAKDILDPEN

-315 FVKGAVGGSAFAVPQ
+315 FVKGAVGGAGFAVPQ

-352 AQQDQLARQQAQE
+352 AEQDQLARQQAQQ

-396 QEELDILQKRM
+396 QEELGILQKRM

-425 AKQAEAD
+425 TKQTEAD
-432 KISQEKAKTSVFA
+432 KISQEKAKLSAFA

-450 EQGLYPAQQPIDVN
+450 EQGMYTAQQPVDAI
-464 TVKSLGVNPTSKAA
+464 TIKSLGVNPTSKAG
-478 QSLMGLDLNTP
+478 QTLVGLDLNTP
-489 EGVTTFV
+489 EGVTTFI

-508 NEAAYNSLVSTFD
+508 NEAAYDSLVSTFD
-521 PATVATARESLK
+521 PATVATARESIK
-533 GAPNVAGPNAPTG
+533 GATNVAGPNTTTSGTSATVVNQPSGRAPTG
-546 GTSTKVASQPSGGQP
+546 
-561 TAGATTSKR
+561 GATTSKSN
-570 DGMVSTGQ
+570 GVVSTGQ
-578 NVDNTVGGEGQP
+578 NVDQSADGKGQP
-590 TTPVAT
+590 TTA
-596 FQTSKGS
+596 
-603 TYIVGTDGKTSRTK
+603 
-617 LSPGKGQ
+617 
-624 GETYEPHTALFV
+624 
-636 NPGDHTEIL
+636 
-645 SDMQG
+645 
-650 GMGDHSVRLG
+650 
-660 YMANGKFV
+660 
-668 QIQSISEIPDG
+668 
-679 AEPKVGVFNKKTGAT
+679 
-694 VGMYGAATAPA
+694 
-705 MGLHPVEKLYK
+705 VE
-716 TDGTA
+716 G
-721 STHVGN
+721 
-727 SITKID
+727 
-733 KAVAEESQELDPL
+733 ELDPL

-786 GMFDEIAKQNA
+786 GMFDEIAKQEMA
-797 IEEGNAVEVGKRK
+797 EQGQRK
-810 PPPKQPP
+810 PPVKQPP

-828 EEVVTEVD
+828 EEVETEAD

-842 KEKVKALADS
+842 KEKVKTLAAS

-861 ARAYFGRLE
+861 ARSYFGRLE

-885 PTRYRNSLM
+885 PTRYRNSSM
-894 TSLKDSP
+894 KVFEAHP
-901 EGAEPLFKDEAEAKL
+901 EGPENYFASEKEAKMHL
-916 HRGQGGVHA
+916 GQGGVHA

-931 VRENLSP
+931 VRANLSA
-938 KNVAYMDK
+938 KNIAYMDK
-946 WVAQY
+946 WVNQY
-951 TKEDQRAQRFSKKFE
+951 TKEDLRSQKSLEKINKQQKQRA
-966 KQQEQR
+966 
-972 ANVETQVKEES
+972 AVETQVNEET
-983 QAAKKQGEYVPTAE
+983 QAAKEQGEYVPTAE

-1036 SKDIAALFNQAHP
+1036 SKDVAALFNQAHP
-1049 VVLDLLA
+1049 VTLDLLE
-1056 RGQLTRALQSLSDT
+1056 RGQLARALQSMADT

-1081 TLSKVTGTTKL
+1081 TLSKIAGNTKV
-1092 VYDAKESKFDP
+1092 VYSAKESRFDP
-1103 ATNTVYLRKD
+1103 ETNTAYLRAG

-1126 GLSHIISNPSHPV
+1126 GLSHTIANPSHPV

-1146 FAQIKD
+1146 FTQIKN

-1172 NEDFRGHLKEKYAPG
+1172 NEDFRQHLKEKYAPG
-1187 NKLSVW
+1187 NKMSVW

-1198 VLRRMIGYPPKTQ
+1198 VVRRMLGYPPKAQ

-1221 LNQIA
+1221 LNQIV
-1226 SVAPDMRKGDS
+1226 SPAPEMRKGDS
-1237 LYAQAM
+1237 LYAQAI
-1243 QHPNLAQKVMG
+1243 QHPDLAKKVMG
-1254 KVDDVIQQQQVMTP
+1254 KIDDVIQQQQVMTP

-1289 QRFLNLSA
+1289 QKFLNLSA
-1297 LGQVGSNYVGRDA
+1297 LGQVGSKYVGRDA
-1310 ITFSDKVNE
+1310 VTFSDKVNE

-1324 ENLMNKLKPLVDREE
+1324 ETLMNKLKPLVDREE

-1378 AAWDQLNK
+1378 AAWDQLFK
-1386 RYITLTDTEKKLY
+1386 RYNTLTDTEKKLY
-1399 NDHFSAFK
+1399 NDHFGAFK

-1427 EDGSPDDAR
+1427 EDGSPDNDR

-1460 RHGTFWLVYTDKDT
+1460 RHGTFWLIYTDKDT
-1474 NQSVSKLFESQ
+1474 KQSVSKLFESQ

-1630 EFAMNPTLSDISR
+1630 DFAMNPTLSDISR

-1657 ISSAVVN
+1657 VSSAVVN

-1677 GVYGYGAA
+1677 GVYGYLEA
-1685 GKALI
+1685 GRALI
-1690 AATKLYGSSGLTRV
+1690 AATKLYGSSGLSRI
-1704 VTDINGQQSTEKAML
+1704 VTDINGQKSTEKAML
-1719 SIENLVNAGKAPQY
+1719 SVENLVNAGKAPQY

-1789 NREVSAVATYDLEMQ
+1789 NREVSAIATYDLEMQ
-1804 KLKNNNKLSEA
+1804 KLKNNKNMNDEQ
-1815 EKQAQAIEKAVRM
+1815 KQAQAIEKAVRM

-1897 TYGMAGIFAGAKGLP
+1897 VYGMAGIFAGAKGLP
-1912 LYWVAELAYNAL
+1912 LYWVAEMAYNAL

-1938 YLGELVYKGPVNYFT
+1938 YLGELPFKGPVNYFT
-1953 NLGIADRVG
+1953 NLGVADRVG

-2027 KGGRYA
+2027 KGGRYYF
-2033 IEGANTLRGD
+2033 EGANTLRGD

-2053 AAMQVMGFAPADLM
+2053 AAMQVLGFAPADLM
-2067 AQYEENAYAKKKGD
+2067 AQYEENAYGKKKGD
-2081 TISNMEKRY
+2081 TISGMEKKY
-2090 LKQYYVADRM
+2090 LKQYYVAERM

-2106 DELRQKLYDLSDKYP
+2106 DELRQKLYDLGDKYP
-2121 ELNFTEATITKSV
+2121 ELKFTEATITKSV

>member
-36 TLPKPQA
+36 RLPKPEV

-49 KRGFMRSMGET
+49 KRGVMRSLGET

-70 MLNEFIG
+70 MLNEFVG
-77 GNKEYTERQMGEAQA
+77 GDKEYTQRQMGEAQA
-92 SREELQRKYPTRFKS
+92 SREELQRKYPTRFRS

-120 GAETLGELV
+120 GAETLGELI
-129 PSAATIMIPGA
+129 PTAATTMIPGA
-140 GAGIVGGRIAAGN
+140 GAGVVGGRIAAGN

-166 AGMMTAQTAAKEAG
+166 AGMATAQTAAKEAG
-180 QVAGRRAMYAGNYM
+180 QIAGRRAMYAGNYM

-199 NAPEVFEGIYQE
+199 NAPEVFEGIYEE

-223 GGISSV
+223 GGISAV

-296 AGSTKGILDPEN
+296 AGGAKGILDPEN
-308 IQRYKEA
+308 IQRYKES
-315 FVKGAVGGSAFAVPQ
+315 FVKGAIGGSAFAVPQ

-345 KEAQQAL
+345 KEAQDAL
-352 AQQDQLARQQAQE
+352 AQQDQLAKQQAQQ

-370 QQVMSTVQTQATP
+370 QQVMKAAQPQPGVP

-389 EQAFKYT
+389 EEAFRYT
-396 QEELDILQKRM
+396 QEELGILQKRM
-407 DESRPGSQAYAEL
+407 DESRPGSPAYAEL

-425 AKQAEAD
+425 AKQVEAD

-496 QTLEDPGYKGSI
+496 QTLEDPGYRG
-508 NEAAYNSLVSTFD
+508 NVDEAAYNSLVSTLD
-521 PATVATARESLK
+521 PATVAKARESLK
-533 GAPNVAGPNAPTG
+533 GAPNVARPNAPTG
-546 GTSTKVASQPSGGQP
+546 GTSTKVVSQPSGGQP

-570 DGMVSTGQ
+570 NGVVSTGQ
-578 NVDNTVGGEGQP
+578 NVDNTVGGEGQS
-590 TTPVAT
+590 TT
-596 FQTSKGS
+596 
-603 TYIVGTDGKTSRTK
+603 
-617 LSPGKGQ
+617 
-624 GETYEPHTALFV
+624 
-636 NPGDHTEIL
+636 
-645 SDMQG
+645 
-650 GMGDHSVRLG
+650 
-660 YMANGKFV
+660 
-668 QIQSISEIPDG
+668 
-679 AEPKVGVFNKKTGAT
+679 T
-694 VGMYGAATAPA
+694 VEG
-705 MGLHPVEKLYK
+705 
-716 TDGTA
+716 
-721 STHVGN
+721 
-727 SITKID
+727 
-733 KAVAEESQELDPL
+733 ELDPL
-746 FEYAVSLIQTG
+746 FEHAVSLIQTG

-762 SALAKELDIDQE
+762 SALAKELNIDQE

-786 GMFDEIAKQNA
+786 GMFDEIAKQEA
-797 IEEGNAVEVGKRK
+797 IEQGNAVEAGKRK
-810 PPPKQPP
+810 PVPKQPP

-828 EEVVTEVD
+828 ETVVTDEQKAETTD
-836 KTNASD
+836 KD
-842 KEKVKALADS
+842 KVKDLVTI
-852 KSKTPKEKD
+852 KNPTPKQKD
-861 ARAYFGRLE
+861 AKAYFGRLE

-901 EGAEPLFKDEAEAKL
+901 EGAEPRFKDEAEAKL

-951 TKEDQRAQRFSKKFE
+951 TKEDRGGQRFAKKFE

-972 ANVETQVKEES
+972 ANVEAQVKDEL
-983 QAAKKQGEYVPTAE
+983 ATAKKEGEYVPTAE
-997 EAAEAAATET
+997 EVAEAAATET

-1027 YGSDEDLLA
+1027 YGSEEDLLA
-1036 SKDIAALFNQAHP
+1036 SKDVAALFNQAHP

-1081 TLSKVTGTTKL
+1081 TLSKITGNTKL
-1092 VYDAKESKFDP
+1092 VYGAAESKFDP
-1103 ATNTVYLRKD
+1103 KTNTVYLREG

-1146 FAQIKD
+1146 FAQIKG

-1198 VLRRMIGYPPKTQ
+1198 VLRRLIGYPPKAQ

-1237 LYAQAM
+1237 LYAQSI

-1339 AFARTDRYQF
+1339 AFAKTDRYQF

-1361 VNPAAPRK
+1361 VNPTAPRK

-1378 AAWDQLNK
+1378 AAWDQLNR
-1386 RYITLTDTEKKLY
+1386 RYNTLTDTEKKLY

-1460 RHGTFWLVYTDKDT
+1460 RHGSFWLVYTDKNT
-1474 NQSVSKLFESQ
+1474 NESVSKLFESQ
-1485 AERRLEREKLD
+1485 AERRLERNKLE

-1547 ISALPETSVL
+1547 VSALPETSVL

-1605 ATVGESRGKDALR
+1605 TTVGQSRGKDALR

-1623 RELEARR
+1623 KELEARR

-1643 YASAGAFYFNLAGN
+1643 YASGGAFYFNLAGN

-1677 GVYGYGAA
+1677 GEYGYLEA
-1685 GKALI
+1685 GRALI
-1690 AATKLYGSSGLTRV
+1690 AATKLYGSSGLSRV

-1719 SIENLVNAGKAPQY
+1719 SVENLVNAGKAPQY

-1763 SKGKSSDLMEQ
+1763 NKGKSSDLMND

-1784 HAERM
+1784 HAERA
-1789 NREVSAVATYDLEMQ
+1789 NREVSAIATYDLEMQ
-1804 KLKNNNKLSEA
+1804 KLKNNKQMNDEQ
-1815 EKQAQAIEKAVRM
+1815 KQAQAIEKAVRM

-1938 YLGELVYKGPVNYFT
+1938 YLGELPFKGPVNYFT

-1969 EAKSDKAD
+1969 ENKGDKAD

-1987 VLGAPYSVINSFFRA
+1987 VLGAPYSVVNSLYRA
-2002 KELAS
+2002 KQLAS

-2033 IEGANTLRGD
+2033 VEGANTLRGD

-2081 TISNMEKRY
+2081 TISGMEKKY

-2106 DELRQKLYDLSDKYP
+2106 DELRQKLYDLGDKYP
-2121 ELNFTEATITKSV
+2121 ELKITESTITKSV
-2134 KNRDRISE
+2134 KNRDRISQ

-2155 PVIERDIAEL
+2155 PIIERDIAEL

>member
-28 KLSEKYDF
+28 RLADKYDF
-36 TLPKPQA
+36 TLPKPEA

-49 KRGFMRSMGET
+49 KRGFMRSLGET

-70 MLNEFIG
+70 MLNQFIG
-77 GNKEYTERQMGEAQA
+77 GDKAYTERQMGEAQKT
-92 SREELQRKYPTRFKS
+92 REELQQKYPTRFRS
-107 YKNIDSPFEAIEY
+107 YKNIDSPFQAIEY
-120 GAETLGELV
+120 GAETLGELL
-129 PSAATIMIPGA
+129 PSAATTIIPGA
-140 GAGIVGGRIAAGN
+140 GAGIIGGRMAA
-153 VMRSAL
+153 RSAMGAAL
-159 QAGPLSR
+159 EAGPLSR
-166 AGMMTAQTAAKEAG
+166 AGMMAAETAAKQAG
-180 QVAGRRAMYAGNYM
+180 QVAGRRAMYAGSYL

-199 NAPEVFEGIYQE
+199 NAPEVFESIYQE

-264 WKRIGMDA
+264 WKRIGVDA
-272 VKTAATEGLT
+272 AKTAATEGLT
-282 ESAQESIGAYAEQV
+282 ESAQESISAYAEQV
-296 AGSTKGILDPEN
+296 AGSAKDVLDPEN

-315 FVKGAVGGSAFAVPQ
+315 FVKGAVGGAGFAVPQ
-330 AVSQYRTIKRDQFAT
+330 AVSQYRTIKRDQFTT
-345 KEAQQAL
+345 KEAQDAL
-352 AQQDQLARQQAQE
+352 AQQEQLAQQQAQQ

-370 QQVMSTVQTQATP
+370 QQVMGAVQPQPGVP

-389 EQAFKYT
+389 EQAFRYT
-396 QEELDILQKRM
+396 QEELGILQKRM
-407 DESRPGSQAYAEL
+407 DAARPGSQAYAEL
-420 DAAIK
+420 DSAIK
-425 AKQAEAD
+425 AKQTEAD
-432 KISQEKAKTSVFA
+432 KISQEKAKASAFGA
-445 AAKPN
+445 ATPN
-450 EQGLYPAQQPIDVN
+450 EQGLYTAQQPVDAVTI
-464 TVKSLGVNPTSKAA
+464 KSLGVNPTSKAA
-478 QSLMGLDLNTP
+478 QSLLGLNLNTP
-489 EGVTTFV
+489 EGVATLV
-496 QTLEDPGYKGSI
+496 QTLEDPGFRGNV
-508 NEAAYNSLVSTFD
+508 NEAAYNTLISTLD
-521 PATVATARESLK
+521 PTAVAEARKSFT
-533 GAPNVAGPNAPTG
+533 GAPNVARPNAPTG
-546 GTSTKVASQPSGGQP
+546 GTSTRVVSQPSGGQP
-561 TAGATTSKR
+561 AAGATTSQP
-570 DGMVSTGQ
+570 DGVVSTGQ
-578 NVDNTVGGEGQP
+578 NVDQSAGREGQ
-590 TTPVAT
+590 
-596 FQTSKGS
+596 S
-603 TYIVGTDGKTSRTK
+603 
-617 LSPGKGQ
+617 
-624 GETYEPHTALFV
+624 
-636 NPGDHTEIL
+636 
-645 SDMQG
+645 
-650 GMGDHSVRLG
+650 
-660 YMANGKFV
+660 
-668 QIQSISEIPDG
+668 
-679 AEPKVGVFNKKTGAT
+679 
-694 VGMYGAATAPA
+694 AA
-705 MGLHPVEKLYK
+705 PVE
-716 TDGTA
+716 G
-721 STHVGN
+721 
-727 SITKID
+727 
-733 KAVAEESQELDPL
+733 ELDPL
-746 FEYAVSLIQTG
+746 FKYAVSLIQTG
-757 VEPTP
+757 TEPTP
-762 SALAKELDIDQE
+762 NALAKELGVDQE
-774 RALEILAQMDSE
+774 RALEILAYMESE
-786 GMFDEIAKQNA
+786 GMFDEIAKQQA
-797 IEEGNAVEVGKRK
+797 IEQGNAVDAGKRK
-810 PPPKQPP
+810 PPAKQPP

-828 EEVVTEVD
+828 EVVETED
-836 KTNASD
+836 QKAATSD
-842 KEKVKALADS
+842 KEKVYRLADI
-852 KSKTPKEKD
+852 KKPTKQEKA
-861 ARAYFGRLE
+861 ARAYFGRME
-870 LGLALRTIANDLVLQ
+870 FGLALRSIANDLALQ
-885 PTRYRNSLM
+885 PSPYRNSKM
-894 TSLKDSP
+894 KTFEAHP
-901 EGAEPLFKDEAEAKL
+901 EGPEAYFASEDEAQMHL
-916 HRGQGGVHA
+916 GQGGVHA
-925 RNASEW
+925 RDASDW
-931 VRENLSP
+931 VRNNLSA

-946 WVAQY
+946 EAKNWASRNVTAS
-951 TKEDQRAQRFSKKFE
+951 RFLKKLD
-966 KQQEQR
+966 KQQKQK
-972 ANVETQVKEES
+972 ANVKTQVKEEA
-983 QAAKKQGEYVPTAE
+983 QAAKEAGEYAPTLEELAE
-997 EAAEAAATET
+997 SKSTD
-1007 LVEKGKKN
+1007 
-1015 LQTLAYELENDL
+1015 TLAKKRKRELESLARELENDV
-1027 YGSDEDLLA
+1027 YGGMDLEA
-1036 SKDIAALFNQAHP
+1036 SQDIAALFVEAHP
-1049 VVLDLLA
+1049 VVLDLLR
-1056 RGQLTRALQSLSDT
+1056 RGHLNLALRSLSET
-1070 ASSEFVRRTAE
+1070 ASSEFVGKTAGA
-1081 TLSKVTGTTKL
+1081 LAKITGNTKL
-1092 VYDAKESKFDP
+1092 VYGAAKSKFDP
-1103 ATNTVYLRKD
+1103 TTNTVYLRED

-1126 GLSHIISNPSHPV
+1126 GLSHTISNPSHPV
-1139 TKQLGQI
+1139 TKQLNQI
-1146 FAQIKD
+1146 FTQIKN

-1187 NKLSVW
+1187 NKMSVW

-1198 VLRRMIGYPPKTQ
+1198 VLRRMIGYPPKAQ
-1211 ESVLDSVDRM
+1211 ESVLDNIDRM

-1226 SVAPDMRKGDS
+1226 SPAPDVRKGDS
-1237 LYAQAM
+1237 LYAQAI
-1243 QHPNLAQKVMG
+1243 HSPNMAQKVMG
-1254 KVDDVIQQQQVMTP
+1254 RVDDIIQQQQVMTP

-1274 VGKAENMGISFRSAM
+1274 VGKAENMGISFRATL

-1297 LGQVGSNYVGRDA
+1297 LGQVGSKYLGRDA

-1339 AFARTDRYQF
+1339 AFAKTDRYQF

-1378 AAWDQLNK
+1378 AAWDQLFK
-1386 RYITLTDTEKKLY
+1386 RYNTLTDTEKKLY
-1399 NDHFSAFK
+1399 NDHFGAFK

-1427 EDGSPDDAR
+1427 EDGSPDNDR

-1460 RHGTFWLVYTDKDT
+1460 RHGSFWLVYTDKNT

-1485 AERRLEREKLD
+1485 AERRLEREKLE

-1547 ISALPETSVL
+1547 VSALPETSVL

-1605 ATVGESRGKDALR
+1605 ATVAESRGKNALR
-1618 GAEVV
+1618 GSDIVK
-1623 RELEARR
+1623 ELEARH

-1657 ISSAVVN
+1657 VSSAVVN

-1677 GVYGYGAA
+1677 GVYGYLEA
-1685 GKALI
+1685 GRALI

-1733 KELVKRLNELGFL
+1733 KALVQRLNELGFL

-1763 SKGKSSDLMEQ
+1763 NKGKSSDLMNK
-1774 VTQKATFLFH
+1774 VTQTSTFLFH
-1784 HAERM
+1784 HAERA
-1789 NREVSAVATYDLEMQ
+1789 NREVSAIATYDLEMQ
-1804 KLKNNNKLSEA
+1804 KLKNNKQMNDEQ
-1815 EKQAQAIEKAVRM
+1815 KQAQAIEKAVRM
-1828 LEFTHG
+1828 LEFSHG

-1886 GIQAARRQLIG
+1886 GIKAARRQLVG

-1969 EAKSDKAD
+1969 ENKGDKAD

-1987 VLGAPYSVINSFFRA
+1987 VLGAPYSVVNSLYRA

-2027 KGGRYA
+2027 KGRRYYF
-2033 IEGANTLRGD
+2033 EGANTLRGD

-2067 AQYEENAYAKKKGD
+2067 AQYEENAYAKQKGD
-2081 TISNMEKRY
+2081 TISGMEKKY
-2090 LKQYYVADRM
+2090 LKQYYIAERM

-2106 DELRQKLYDLSDKYP
+2106 DELRQKLYDLGDKYP
-2121 ELNFTEATITKSV
+2121 ELKITESTITKSV

-2142 DMYHG
+2142 DMRHG

-2155 PVIERDIAEL
+2155 PLLERDIAEL

>member
-28 KLSEKYDF
+28 RLADKYDF
-36 TLPKPQA
+36 TLPKPEA

-49 KRGFMRSMGET
+49 KRGFMRSLGET

-70 MLNEFIG
+70 MLNQFIG
-77 GNKEYTERQMGEAQA
+77 GDKAYTERQMGEAQKT
-92 SREELQRKYPTRFKS
+92 REELQQKYPTRFRS
-107 YKNIDSPFEAIEY
+107 YKNIDSPFQAIEY
-120 GAETLGELV
+120 GAETLGELL
-129 PSAATIMIPGA
+129 PSAATTIIPGA
-140 GAGIVGGRIAAGN
+140 GAGIIGGRMAA
-153 VMRSAL
+153 RSAMGAAL
-159 QAGPLSR
+159 EAGPLSR
-166 AGMMTAQTAAKEAG
+166 AGMMAAETAAKQAG
-180 QVAGRRAMYAGNYM
+180 QVAGRRAMYAGSYL

-199 NAPEVFEGIYQE
+199 NAPEVFESIYQE

-223 GGISSV
+223 GGIISV

-264 WKRIGMDA
+264 WKRIGVDA
-272 VKTAATEGLT
+272 AKTAATEGLT
-282 ESAQESIGAYAEQV
+282 ESAQESISAYAEQV
-296 AGSTKGILDPEN
+296 AGSAKDVLDPEN

-315 FVKGAVGGSAFAVPQ
+315 FVKGAVGGAGFAVPQ
-330 AVSQYRTIKRDQFAT
+330 AVSQYRTIKRDQFTT
-345 KEAQQAL
+345 KEAQDAL
-352 AQQDQLARQQAQE
+352 AQQEQQAQQQAQQ

-370 QQVMSTVQTQATP
+370 QQVMGAVQPQPGVP

-389 EQAFKYT
+389 EEAFRYT
-396 QEELDILQKRM
+396 QEELGILQKRM
-407 DESRPGSQAYAEL
+407 DAARPGSQAYAEL
-420 DAAIK
+420 DSAIK
-425 AKQAEAD
+425 AKQTEAD
-432 KISQEKAKTSVFA
+432 KISQEKAKASAFGA
-445 AAKPN
+445 ATPN
-450 EQGLYPAQQPIDVN
+450 EQGLYTAQQPVDAVTI
-464 TVKSLGVNPTSKAA
+464 KSLGVNPTSKAA
-478 QSLMGLDLNTP
+478 QSLLGLNLNTP
-489 EGVTTFV
+489 EGVATLV
-496 QTLEDPGYKGSI
+496 QTLEDPGFRGNV
-508 NEAAYNSLVSTFD
+508 NEAAYNTLISTLD
-521 PATVATARESLK
+521 PTAVAEARKSFT
-533 GAPNVAGPNAPTG
+533 GAPNVARPNAPTG
-546 GTSTKVASQPSGGQP
+546 GTSTRVVSQPSGGQP
-561 TAGATTSKR
+561 AAGATTSQPN
-570 DGMVSTGQ
+570 GVVSTGQ
-578 NVDNTVGGEGQP
+578 NVEQPAGGEGQS
-590 TTPVAT
+590 TTA
-596 FQTSKGS
+596 
-603 TYIVGTDGKTSRTK
+603 
-617 LSPGKGQ
+617 
-624 GETYEPHTALFV
+624 
-636 NPGDHTEIL
+636 
-645 SDMQG
+645 
-650 GMGDHSVRLG
+650 
-660 YMANGKFV
+660 
-668 QIQSISEIPDG
+668 
-679 AEPKVGVFNKKTGAT
+679 
-694 VGMYGAATAPA
+694 
-705 MGLHPVEKLYK
+705 VE
-716 TDGTA
+716 G
-721 STHVGN
+721 
-727 SITKID
+727 
-733 KAVAEESQELDPL
+733 ELDPL

-786 GMFDEIAKQNA
+786 GMFDEIAKQEA
-797 IEEGNAVEVGKRK
+797 IEQGNAVDAGKRK
-810 PPPKQPP
+810 TTVAQPP

-828 EEVVTEVD
+828 EVVETED
-836 KTNASD
+836 QKAATSD
-842 KEKVKALADS
+842 KEKVYNLAAVKSPTKQEKA
-852 KSKTPKEKD
+852 
-861 ARAYFGRLE
+861 ARAYFGRME
-870 LGLALRTIANDLVLQ
+870 FGLALRSIANDLALQ
-885 PTRYRNSLM
+885 PSAYRNSKM
-894 TSLKDSP
+894 KVFEAHP
-901 EGAEPLFKDEAEAKL
+901 EGPEAYFASEDEAQMHL
-916 HRGQGGVHA
+916 GQGGVHA
-925 RNASEW
+925 RDASDW
-931 VRENLSP
+931 VRNNLSA

-946 WVAQY
+946 EAKNWASRNVTAS
-951 TKEDQRAQRFSKKFE
+951 RFLKKLD
-966 KQQEQR
+966 KQQKQK
-972 ANVETQVKEES
+972 ANVKTQVKEEA
-983 QAAKKQGEYVPTAE
+983 QAAKEAGEYAPTLEELAE
-997 EAAEAAATET
+997 SKSTD
-1007 LVEKGKKN
+1007 
-1015 LQTLAYELENDL
+1015 TLARKRKKELESLARELENDV
-1027 YGSDEDLLA
+1027 YGGMDLEA
-1036 SKDIAALFNQAHP
+1036 SQDIAALFVEAHP
-1049 VVLDLLA
+1049 VVLDLLR
-1056 RGQLTRALQSLSDT
+1056 RGHLNLALRSLSET
-1070 ASSEFVRRTAE
+1070 ASSEFVGKTAGA
-1081 TLSKVTGTTKL
+1081 LAKITGNTKL
-1092 VYDAKESKFDP
+1092 VYGAAKSKFDP
-1103 ATNTVYLRKD
+1103 TTNTVYLRED

-1126 GLSHIISNPSHPV
+1126 GLSHTISNPSHPV
-1139 TKQLGQI
+1139 TKQLNQI
-1146 FAQIKD
+1146 FTQIKN

-1187 NKLSVW
+1187 NKMSVW

-1198 VLRRMIGYPPKTQ
+1198 VLRRMIGYPPKAQ
-1211 ESVLDSVDRM
+1211 ESVLDNIDRM

-1226 SVAPDMRKGDS
+1226 SPAPDVRKGDS
-1237 LYAQAM
+1237 LYAQAI
-1243 QHPNLAQKVMG
+1243 HSPNMAQKVMG
-1254 KVDDVIQQQQVMTP
+1254 RVDDIIQQQQVMTP

-1289 QRFLNLSA
+1289 QKFLNLSA
-1297 LGQVGSNYVGRDA
+1297 LGQVGSKYVGRDA
-1310 ITFSDKVNE
+1310 VTFADKINE

-1339 AFARTDRYQF
+1339 AFAKTDRYQF

-1378 AAWDQLNK
+1378 AAWDQLFK
-1386 RYITLTDTEKKLY
+1386 RYNTLTDTEKKLY
-1399 NDHFSAFK
+1399 NDHFGAFK

-1427 EDGSPDDAR
+1427 EDGSPDNDR

-1460 RHGTFWLVYTDKDT
+1460 RHGSFWLVYTDKNT

-1485 AERRLEREKLD
+1485 AERRLEREKLE

-1547 ISALPETSVL
+1547 VSALPETSVL

-1605 ATVGESRGKDALR
+1605 ATVGESRGKNALR

-1623 RELEARR
+1623 KELEARR

-1657 ISSAVVN
+1657 VSSAVVN

-1677 GVYGYGAA
+1677 GVYGYLEA
-1685 GKALI
+1685 GRALI

-1733 KELVKRLNELGFL
+1733 KALVQRLNELGFL

-1763 SKGKSSDLMEQ
+1763 NKGKSSDLMNK
-1774 VTQKATFLFH
+1774 VTQTSTFLFH
-1784 HAERM
+1784 HAERA
-1789 NREVSAVATYDLEMQ
+1789 NREVSAIATYDLEMQ
-1804 KLKNNNKLSEA
+1804 KLKNNKQMNDEQ
-1815 EKQAQAIEKAVRM
+1815 KQAQAIEKAVRM
-1828 LEFTHG
+1828 LEFSHG

-1876 IAGATGKELE
+1876 IAGATEKEIE
-1886 GIQAARRQLIG
+1886 GIKAARRQLIG
-1897 TYGMAGIFAGAKGLP
+1897 VYGMAGIFAGAKGLP
-1912 LYWVAELAYNAL
+1912 LYWVAEMAYNAL

-1953 NLGIADRVG
+1953 NLGVADRVG

-1969 EAKSDKAD
+1969 EAKGDKAD
-1977 ASALSQFVES
+1977 ASGLSQFVES
-1987 VLGAPYSVINSFFRA
+1987 VLGAPYSVVNSLYRA

-2027 KGGRYA
+2027 KGGRYYF
-2033 IEGANTLRGD
+2033 EGANTLRGD

-2053 AAMQVMGFAPADLM
+2053 AAMQVLGFAPADLM
-2067 AQYEENAYAKKKGD
+2067 AQYEENAYAKQKGD
-2081 TISNMEKRY
+2081 TISGMEKKY
-2090 LKQYYVADRM
+2090 LKQYYIAERM

-2106 DELRQKLYDLSDKYP
+2106 DELRQKLYDLGDKYP
-2121 ELNFTEATITKSV
+2121 ELKITESTITKSV

>member
-28 KLSEKYDF
+28 KLADKYDF
-36 TLPKPQA
+36 TLPKPEA

-77 GNKEYTERQMGEAQA
+77 GDKAYTERQMAEAQK
-92 SREELQRKYPTRFKS
+92 SREELQQKYPTRFKS
-107 YKNIDSPFEAIEY
+107 YKNIDSPFQAIEY
-120 GAETLGELV
+120 GAETLGELL
-129 PSAATIMIPGA
+129 PSAATTMIPGA
-140 GAGIVGGRIAAGN
+140 GAGTVASRLASRG

-159 QAGPLSR
+159 EAGPLSR
-166 AGMMTAQTAAKEAG
+166 AGMATAETAAKQAG

-199 NAPEVFEGIYQE
+199 NAPEVFEGIYEE

-229 LDSIVPTK
+229 LDSVVPTK

-264 WKRIGMDA
+264 WKRIGLDA
-272 VKTAATEGLT
+272 AKTAATEGLT
-282 ESAQESIGAYAEQV
+282 ESAQEAIGAYAEKV
-296 AGSTKGILDPEN
+296 AGSSKGILDPEN
-308 IQRYKEA
+308 IQRYKES
-315 FVKGAVGGSAFAVPQ
+315 FVKGAIGGAGFAVPQ

-352 AQQDQLARQQAQE
+352 AQQDQLAQQQAQE

-396 QEELDILQKRM
+396 QEELGILQKRM
-407 DESRPGSQAYAEL
+407 DAARPGSQAYAEL
-420 DAAIK
+420 DSAIK
-425 AKQAEAD
+425 AKQTETN
-432 KISQEKAKTSVFA
+432 KISQELAKVSAFA

-450 EQGLYPAQQPIDVN
+450 EQGLYTAQQPVDAI
-464 TVKSLGVNPTSKAA
+464 TIKSLGVNPTSKAA

-489 EGVTTFV
+489 EGVATLV
-496 QTLEDPGYKGSI
+496 QTLEDPGFRG
-508 NEAAYNSLVSTFD
+508 NVDETAYNNLISTLD
-521 PATVATARESLK
+521 PAAVAEARK
-533 GAPNVAGPNAPTG
+533 GFTGAQNVAKPNTTTSGTSATVVNQPSGRAPTG
-546 GTSTKVASQPSGGQP
+546 
-561 TAGATTSKR
+561 GATTSKSN
-570 DGMVSTGQ
+570 GVVSTGQ
-578 NVDNTVGGEGQP
+578 NVDQSVNGKGTP
-590 TTPVAT
+590 TTAVTT

-624 GETYEPHTALFV
+624 GETYDPHTALFV

-668 QIQSISEIPDG
+668 QIQNISEIPDG
-679 AEPKVGVFNKKTGAT
+679 AEPKVGVFNKKTGAV

-716 TDGTA
+716 SDGTA

-786 GMFDEIAKQNA
+786 GMFDEIAKQEMA
-797 IEEGNAVEVGKRK
+797 EQGQRK

-828 EEVVTEVD
+828 EVVETETD
-836 KTNASD
+836 KVAASD
-842 KEKVKALADS
+842 KQKVKELAAS
-852 KSKTPKEKD
+852 KSKTPKEKA
-861 ARAYFGRLE
+861 ARSYFGRLE

-885 PTRYRNSLM
+885 PTTYRNSSM
-894 TSLKDSP
+894 KVFEAHP
-901 EGAEPLFKDEAEAKL
+901 EGPENYFASEKEAKL
-916 HRGQGGVHA
+916 HLGQGGVHA
-925 RNASEW
+925 RNASDW
-931 VRENLSP
+931 VRDNLSA
-938 KNVAYMDK
+938 KNIAYMDK

-951 TKEDQRAQRFSKKFE
+951 TKEDLRSQKSLEKINKQQKQRA
-966 KQQEQR
+966 
-972 ANVETQVKEES
+972 AVETQVKDES

-1036 SKDIAALFNQAHP
+1036 SKDVAALFNQAHP

-1056 RGQLTRALQSLSDT
+1056 RGQLTRAMQSLSDT

-1081 TLSKVTGTTKL
+1081 TLSKATGTTKL
-1092 VYDAKESKFDP
+1092 VYGAKESRFDP
-1103 ATNTVYLRKD
+1103 ATNTVYLRD
-1113 ATDYEILHEMSHA
+1113 GATDYEILHEMSHA

-1139 TKQLGQI
+1139 TKQLNQI
-1146 FAQIKD
+1146 FTQIKG

-1187 NKLSVW
+1187 NKMSVW

-1198 VLRRMIGYPPKTQ
+1198 VLRRMIGYPPKAQ
-1211 ESVLDSVDRM
+1211 ESVLDNVDRM
-1221 LNQIA
+1221 LNEIV
-1226 SVAPDMRKGDS
+1226 SPAPDVRKGDS

-1254 KVDDVIQQQQVMTP
+1254 KLDEVIQQGQVMTP

-1274 VGKAENMGISFRSAM
+1274 VGKAENMGISFRTTL

-1297 LGQVGSNYVGRDA
+1297 LGQVGSKYLGRDA

-1339 AFARTDRYQF
+1339 AFAKTDRYQF

-1361 VNPAAPRK
+1361 VNPTAPRK

-1378 AAWDQLNK
+1378 AAWDQLFK
-1386 RYITLTDTEKKLY
+1386 RYNTLTDTEKKLY
-1399 NDHFSAFK
+1399 NDHFGAFK

-1427 EDGSPDDAR
+1427 EDGSPDNDR

-1460 RHGTFWLVYTDKDT
+1460 RHGSFWLIYTDKDT
-1474 NQSVSKLFESQ
+1474 KQSVSKLFESQ

-1547 ISALPETSVL
+1547 VSALPETSVL

-1605 ATVGESRGKDALR
+1605 ATVGESRGKAALR
-1618 GAEVV
+1618 GSDIVK
-1623 RELEARR
+1623 ELEARR

-1643 YASAGAFYFNLAGN
+1643 YASGGAFYFNLAGN

-1677 GVYGYGAA
+1677 GEYGYLEA
-1685 GKALI
+1685 GRALI
-1690 AATKLYGSSGLTRV
+1690 AATKLYGSSGLSRI

-1719 SIENLVNAGKAPQY
+1719 SVENLVNACQYSPSAAP
-1733 KELVKRLNELGFL
+1733 
-1746 QNTTMREALEAS
+1746 
-1758 NRGEI
+1758 
-1763 SKGKSSDLMEQ
+1763 
-1774 VTQKATFLFH
+1774 
-1784 HAERM
+1784 
-1789 NREVSAVATYDLEMQ
+1789 
-1804 KLKNNNKLSEA
+1804 
-1815 EKQAQAIEKAVRM
+1815 
-1828 LEFTHG
+1828 
-1834 ASHTESAPSIGH
+1834 
-1846 SDIGKIL
+1846 
-1853 TVFKRFGFTMYYM
+1853 
-1866 LFDTIRRSLP
+1866 
-1876 IAGATGKELE
+1876 
-1886 GIQAARRQLIG
+1886 
-1897 TYGMAGIFAGAKGLP
+1897 
-1912 LYWVAELAYNAL
+1912 
-1924 NDDDEDDFD
+1924 
-1933 AVMRK
+1933 
-1938 YLGELVYKGPVNYFT
+1938 
-1953 NLGIADRVG
+1953 
-1962 WTDLIYR
+1962 
-1969 EAKSDKAD
+1969 D
-1977 ASALSQFVES
+1977 ASSHVW
-1987 VLGAPYSVINSFFRA
+1987 G
-2002 KELAS
+2002 
-2007 EGHTERAIEAA
+2007 
-2018 LPIGLRNIL
+2018 
-2027 KGGRYA
+2027 
-2033 IEGANTLRGD
+2033 
-2043 PVMGEINGYN
+2043 
-2053 AAMQVMGFAPADLM
+2053 
-2067 AQYEENAYAKKKGD
+2067 
-2081 TISNMEKRY
+2081 
-2090 LKQYYVADRM
+2090 
-2100 GDYERA
+2100 
-2106 DELRQKLYDLSDKYP
+2106 
-2121 ELNFTEATITKSV
+2121 
-2134 KNRDRISE
+2134 
-2142 DMYHG
+2142 
-2147 VQLNKKLR
+2147 
-2155 PVIERDIAEL
+2155 
-2165 RD
+2165 

>member
-28 KLSEKYDF
+28 RLADKYDF
-36 TLPKPQA
+36 TLPKPEA

-49 KRGFMRSMGET
+49 KRGFMRSLGET

-70 MLNEFIG
+70 MLNQFIG
-77 GNKEYTERQMGEAQA
+77 GDKAYTERQMGEAQKT
-92 SREELQRKYPTRFKS
+92 REELQQKYPTRFRS
-107 YKNIDSPFEAIEY
+107 YKNIDSPFQAIEY
-120 GAETLGELV
+120 GAETLGELL
-129 PSAATIMIPGA
+129 PSAATTIIPGA
-140 GAGIVGGRIAAGN
+140 GAGIIGGRMAA
-153 VMRSAL
+153 RSAMGAAL
-159 QAGPLSR
+159 EAGPLSR
-166 AGMMTAQTAAKEAG
+166 AGMMAAETAAKQAG
-180 QVAGRRAMYAGNYM
+180 QVAGRRAMYAGSYL

-199 NAPEVFEGIYQE
+199 NAPEVFESIYQE

-264 WKRIGMDA
+264 WKRIGVDA
-272 VKTAATEGLT
+272 AKTAATEGLT
-282 ESAQESIGAYAEQV
+282 ESAQESISAYAEQV
-296 AGSTKGILDPEN
+296 AGSAKDVLDPEN

-315 FVKGAVGGSAFAVPQ
+315 FVKGAVGGAGFAVPQ

-352 AQQDQLARQQAQE
+352 AEQDQLARQQAQQ

-370 QQVMSTVQTQATP
+370 QQVMGAVQPQPGVP

-389 EQAFKYT
+389 EEAFRYT
-396 QEELDILQKRM
+396 QEELGILQKRM
-407 DESRPGSQAYAEL
+407 DASRPGSQAYAEL
-420 DAAIK
+420 DSAIK
-425 AKQAEAD
+425 AKQTEAD
-432 KISQEKAKTSVFA
+432 KISQEKAKASAFGA
-445 AAKPN
+445 ATPN
-450 EQGLYPAQQPIDVN
+450 EQGLYTAQQPVDAI
-464 TVKSLGVNPTSKAA
+464 TIKSLGVNPTSKAA
-478 QSLMGLDLNTP
+478 QSLLGLNLNTP
-489 EGVTTFV
+489 EGVATLV
-496 QTLEDPGYKGSI
+496 QTLEDPGFRGNV
-508 NEAAYNSLVSTFD
+508 NEAAYNTLISTLD
-521 PATVATARESLK
+521 PTAVAEARKSFT
-533 GAPNVAGPNAPTG
+533 GAPNVARPNAPTG
-546 GTSTKVASQPSGGQP
+546 GTSTRVVSQPSGGQP
-561 TAGATTSKR
+561 AAGATTSQPN
-570 DGMVSTGQ
+570 GMVSTGQ
-578 NVDNTVGGEGQP
+578 NVDQSAN
-590 TTPVAT
+590 
-596 FQTSKGS
+596 
-603 TYIVGTDGKTSRTK
+603 
-617 LSPGKGQ
+617 GKGQ
-624 GETYEPHTALFV
+624 STTA
-636 NPGDHTEIL
+636 
-645 SDMQG
+645 
-650 GMGDHSVRLG
+650 
-660 YMANGKFV
+660 
-668 QIQSISEIPDG
+668 
-679 AEPKVGVFNKKTGAT
+679 
-694 VGMYGAATAPA
+694 
-705 MGLHPVEKLYK
+705 VE
-716 TDGTA
+716 
-721 STHVGN
+721 
-727 SITKID
+727 
-733 KAVAEESQELDPL
+733 EDPL
-746 FEYAVSLIQTG
+746 VNLAIGLIREG
-757 VEPTP
+757 IEPTP
-762 SALAKELDIDQE
+762 NALAKELGIDQE
-774 RALEILAQMDSE
+774 RALEILAYMESE
-786 GMFDEIAKQNA
+786 GMFDEIAKQEA
-797 IEEGNAVEVGKRK
+797 IEQGAATQAGKRK
-810 PPPKQPP
+810 TTVQQPP
-817 VGTVKTINIPQ
+817 VGTIKTINIPQ
-828 EEVVTEVD
+828 DIVETED
-836 KTNASD
+836 QKAATSD
-842 KEKVKALADS
+842 KEKVYNLATVKNPTKQEKA
-852 KSKTPKEKD
+852 
-861 ARAYFGRLE
+861 ARAYFGRME
-870 LGLALRTIANDLVLQ
+870 FGLALRSIANDLALQ
-885 PTRYRNSLM
+885 PSAYRNSKM
-894 TSLKDSP
+894 KVFEAHP
-901 EGAEPLFKDEAEAKL
+901 EGPEAYFASEDEAQMHL
-916 HRGQGGVHA
+916 GQGGVHA
-925 RNASEW
+925 RDASDW
-931 VRENLSP
+931 VRNNLSA

-946 WVAQY
+946 EAKNWASRNVTAS
-951 TKEDQRAQRFSKKFE
+951 RFLKKLD
-966 KQQEQR
+966 KQQKQK
-972 ANVETQVKEES
+972 ANVKTQVKEEA
-983 QAAKKQGEYVPTAE
+983 QAAKEAGEYAPTLEELAE
-997 EAAEAAATET
+997 SKSTD
-1007 LVEKGKKN
+1007 
-1015 LQTLAYELENDL
+1015 TLAKKRKKELESLARELENDV
-1027 YGSDEDLLA
+1027 YGGMDLEA
-1036 SKDIAALFNQAHP
+1036 SQDIAALFVEAHP
-1049 VVLDLLA
+1049 VVLDLLR
-1056 RGQLTRALQSLSDT
+1056 RGHLNLALRSLSET
-1070 ASSEFVRRTAE
+1070 ASSEFVGRTAGA
-1081 TLSKVTGTTKL
+1081 LAKITGNTKL
-1092 VYDAKESKFDP
+1092 VYGAAKSKFDP
-1103 ATNTVYLRKD
+1103 TTNTVYLREN

-1126 GLSHIISNPSHPV
+1126 GLSHTISNPSHPV
-1139 TKQLGQI
+1139 TKQLNQI
-1146 FAQIKD
+1146 FTQIKN

-1187 NKLSVW
+1187 NKMSVW

-1198 VLRRMIGYPPKTQ
+1198 VLRRMIGYPPKAQ
-1211 ESVLDSVDRM
+1211 ESVLDNIDRM

-1226 SVAPDMRKGDS
+1226 SPAPDVRKGDS
-1237 LYAQAM
+1237 LYAQAI
-1243 QHPNLAQKVMG
+1243 HSPNMAQKVMG
-1254 KVDDVIQQQQVMTP
+1254 RVDDIIQQQQVMTP

-1274 VGKAENMGISFRSAM
+1274 VGKAENMGISFRATL

-1297 LGQVGSNYVGRDA
+1297 LGQVGSKYLGRDA

-1339 AFARTDRYQF
+1339 AFAKTDRYQF

-1378 AAWDQLNK
+1378 AAWDQLFK
-1386 RYITLTDTEKKLY
+1386 RYNTLTDTEKKLY
-1399 NDHFSAFK
+1399 NDHFGAFK

-1427 EDGSPDDAR
+1427 EDGSPDNDR

-1460 RHGTFWLVYTDKDT
+1460 RHGSFWLVYTDKNT

-1485 AERRLEREKLD
+1485 AERRLEREKLE

-1547 ISALPETSVL
+1547 VSALPETSVL

-1605 ATVGESRGKDALR
+1605 ATVAESRGKNALR
-1618 GAEVV
+1618 GSDIVK
-1623 RELEARR
+1623 ELEARH

-1657 ISSAVVN
+1657 VSSAVVN

-1677 GVYGYGAA
+1677 GVYGYLEA
-1685 GKALI
+1685 GRALI

-1733 KELVKRLNELGFL
+1733 KALVQRLNELGFL

-1763 SKGKSSDLMEQ
+1763 NKGKSSDLMNK
-1774 VTQKATFLFH
+1774 VTQTSTFLFH
-1784 HAERM
+1784 HAERA
-1789 NREVSAVATYDLEMQ
+1789 NREVSAIATYDLEMQ
-1804 KLKNNNKLSEA
+1804 KLKNNKQMNDEQ
-1815 EKQAQAIEKAVRM
+1815 KQAQAIEKAVRM
-1828 LEFTHG
+1828 LEFSHG

-1886 GIQAARRQLIG
+1886 GIKAARRQLVG

-1969 EAKSDKAD
+1969 ENKGDKAD

-1987 VLGAPYSVINSFFRA
+1987 VLGAPYSVVNSLYRA

-2027 KGGRYA
+2027 KGRRYYF
-2033 IEGANTLRGD
+2033 EGANTLRGD

-2081 TISNMEKRY
+2081 VISGMEKKY
-2090 LKQYYVADRM
+2090 LKQYYIADRM

-2106 DELRQKLYDLSDKYP
+2106 DELRQKLFELGDKYP
-2121 ELNFTEATITKSV
+2121 ELGITEATISKSV

-2142 DMYHG
+2142 DMRHG

-2155 PVIERDIAEL
+2155 PLLERDIAEL